1 MISLGNNQSI
11 VMYLKMFNS
20 VYQVVTEIQA
30 SHIWH
35 QSLTIQ
41 QDITKNE

>member
-1 MISLGNNQSI
+1 MISLGNNQKAKSH
-11 VMYLKMFNS
+11 LKMFNS